1 MLGSCGAHGSWPLVV
16 PKDSRVDDEPIKKLT
31 QEEELLVVPVR
42 EVDMSC
48 EVGAL
53 GNDFD

>member
-31 QEEELLVVPVR
+31 QEEELLVVPGR